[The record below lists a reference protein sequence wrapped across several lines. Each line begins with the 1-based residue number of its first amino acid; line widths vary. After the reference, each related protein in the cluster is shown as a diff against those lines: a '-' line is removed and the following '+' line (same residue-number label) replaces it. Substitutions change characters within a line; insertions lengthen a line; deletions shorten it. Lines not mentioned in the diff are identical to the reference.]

1 MKYVENEK
9 IWNICMDAVEE
20 LDWSK
25 VPAINENCG
34 ESNRTTKSDE
44 DKVVSEMKSLAMYS
58 YTMGDEKGK
67 ISQRQLFQKEKN
79 MEIVGSHIFIR
90 MARFFYLREKIENR
104 DYSKPRILC
113 CTIHAYLG
121 NGIYFTPT
129 KEIIGK
135 VLELGQE
142 LGLKKEYDM
151 LDTAYMQGISNAIHV
166 FQSYGIEITMLYG
179 GIDCYEKLYDAIFEI
194 LEK

>member
-67 ISQRQLFQKEKN
+67 VSQRQLFQKEKN

-90 MARFFYLREKIENR
+90 MARSFYLREKIENR

-142 LGLKKEYDM
+142 LGLKKRIRYV
-151 LDTAYMQGISNAIHV
+151 G
-166 FQSYGIEITMLYG
+166 YGIYARNFE
-179 GIDCYEKLYDAIFEI
+179 CNSCFSKLWNRNYDVIWGD
-194 LEK
+194 